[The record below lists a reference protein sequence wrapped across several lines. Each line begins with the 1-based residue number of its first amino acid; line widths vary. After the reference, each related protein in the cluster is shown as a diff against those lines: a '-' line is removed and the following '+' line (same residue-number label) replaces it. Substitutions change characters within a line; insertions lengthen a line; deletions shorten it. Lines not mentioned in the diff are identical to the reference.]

1 MTVIKEYSEG
11 RTTFLC
17 ADVEHYSRNQG
28 LATSDLPVF
37 YNKRMQLNRDISVL
51 FLAAYMKKNPIDL
64 MCEPLTGSGVR
75 TLRYLNECPG
85 EFSAEMFD
93 VNPLA
98 VEMVQKN
105 IELLSLEKRALVK
118 KGDAKVLLMTESR
131 GKRFDYVDVDPFGS
145 PAPYLNAAIQ
155 SLNPRGA
162 LLALTATDMPALC
175 GVYPRVALRKYGGS
189 SIRAPFS
196 HEIAV
201 RLLVGLTY
209 SVAGMNDRSISPLA
223 ALSTDHYIRVW
234 FRIKAD
240 RITSNRQADSMGFMR
255 YCPNCMH
262 AESVSLRAFSPDS
275 GFQHQKENCD
285 GKVRAAGPL
294 WIANIY
300 DSEFLNLAG
309 GMLPDYEDSF
319 HKRVPRLL
327 DLMKKECGLMKYAYV
342 DLHEL
347 CDLHNLVPP
356 KTAAVMEELRNM
368 DYKVSQT
375 HFRPTAIR
383 TNSPVSK
390 VVHTIR
396 KLTGAG

>member
-1 MTVIKEYSEG
+1 
-11 RTTFLC
+11 
-17 ADVEHYSRNQG
+17 
-28 LATSDLPVF
+28 
-37 YNKRMQLNRDISVL
+37 
-51 FLAAYMKKNPIDL
+51 MKKKPVDL

-75 TLRYLNECPG
+75 TLRYLNECAG
-85 EFSAEMFD
+85 EFHAEMFD

-105 IELLSLEKRALVK
+105 IKLLSFGKRASVK
-118 KGDAKVLLMTESR
+118 KGDAKVLLITESR
-131 GKRFDYVDVDPFGS
+131 GKRFDFVDVDPFGS
-145 PAPYLNAAIQ
+145 PAPFLNAAIQ

-162 LLALTATDMPALC
+162 MLGLTATDMPALC

-209 SVAGMNDRSISPLA
+209 SVAGMNDCSISPLA

-234 FRIKAD
+234 FGIKAD

-262 AESVSLRAFSPDS
+262 TESVSLRAISPDS
-275 GFQHQKENCD
+275 EFQHQKKDCD
-285 GKVRAAGPL
+285 GKVRTAGPL
-294 WIANIY
+294 WIGNLY

-309 GMLPDYEDSF
+309 EMLPNYEDSF

-327 DLMKKECGLMKYAYV
+327 DLMKGECGLMKHAYV
-342 DLHEL
+342 DIHEL

-356 KTAAVMEELRNM
+356 KTSAVMEELGNM
-368 DYKVSQT
+368 GYRVSQT

-383 TNSPVSK
+383 TNGPVSEM
-390 VVHTIR
+390 VRIIR
-396 KLTGAG
+396 KLTGAE

>member
-17 ADVEHYSRNQG
+17 ADVEHYSRDQG

-37 YNKRMQLNRDISVL
+37 YNKRMQLNRDLSVL
-51 FLAAYMKKNPIDL
+51 FLSTYMKKNPIDL

-75 TLRYLNECPG
+75 TLRYLNECSG
-85 EFSAEMFD
+85 EFHAEMFD

-105 IELLSLEKRALVK
+105 IELLNFGERALVK
-118 KGDAKVLLMTESR
+118 QGDAKMLLMTESR

-162 LLALTATDMPALC
+162 MLTLTATDMPALC

-209 SVAGMNDRSISPLA
+209 SVAGMNDYSISPLA

-234 FRIKAD
+234 FGVKAD

-262 AESVSLRAFSPDS
+262 L
-275 GFQHQKENCD
+275 
-285 GKVRAAGPL
+285 
-294 WIANIY
+294 Y

-309 GMLPDYEDSF
+309 EMLPDYEDSF

-356 KTAAVMEELRNM
+356 KTSAVMDELRNM
-368 DYKVSQT
+368 GYRVSQT
-375 HFRPTAIR
+375 HFRSTAIR
-383 TNSPVSK
+383 TNGPVSD
-390 VVHTIR
+390 VVCIIK
-396 KLTGAG
+396 KLTGEG